1 VDSKFPK
8 EQFLDDE
15 SLVLNYP
22 LVIKNQNVVAGINI
36 PSDKGKII
44 YCAGYNE
51 ENIPYVVYDDGTLL
65 ANKCLLSGIIKHP
78 SIYIDN
84 NNFNIVFKEI
94 EGGGYVLNP
103 EYLNSIIFVR
113 ELETDIEIYMPY
125 VYNSELNG
133 QSSLSINE
141 LRELIGTSFII
152 YNETIHNIKVHTVL
166 MNSSGNLTYPPTN
179 IGENTLIKLK
189 CELSF
194 SKGKEVVY

>member
-1 VDSKFPK
+1 MDSKFPK
-8 EQFLDDE
+8 EQFLEVE

-22 LVIKNQNVVAGINI
+22 LIIKNQNVVAGINI
-36 PSDKGKII
+36 PSNKGKII
-44 YCAGYNE
+44 YCAGYNG

-78 SIYIDN
+78 SIYIDT

-152 YNETIHNIKVHTVL
+152 YNESDYTIKVSTVL
-166 MNSSGNLTYPPTN
+166 INETGGLEYPLTN
-179 IGENTLIKLK
+179 ITKNTLIKLK

-194 SKGKEVVY
+194 NESKEVVY

>member
-1 VDSKFPK
+1 
-8 EQFLDDE
+8 
-15 SLVLNYP
+15 
-22 LVIKNQNVVAGINI
+22 VAGINI

-94 EGGGYVLNP
+94 EGGGYVLNT

-113 ELETDIEIYMPY
+113 GLETDIEIYMPY
-125 VYNSELNG
+125 IYNSELNG
-133 QSSLSINE
+133 LSSLSINE

-152 YNETIHNIKVHTVL
+152 YNESDYSINVHTVS
-166 MNSSGNLTYPPTN
+166 MNSSGGLLYPFEKITK
-179 IGENTLIKLK
+179 NTLIKLK

-194 SKGKEVVY
+194 NEGKEVVY